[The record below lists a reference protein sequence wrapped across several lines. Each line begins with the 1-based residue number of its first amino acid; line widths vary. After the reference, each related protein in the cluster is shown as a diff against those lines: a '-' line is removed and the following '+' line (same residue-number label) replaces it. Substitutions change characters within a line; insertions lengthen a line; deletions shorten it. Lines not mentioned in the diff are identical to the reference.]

1 MQQSKPCPGAGIYGR
16 KLLRK
21 TEGIMLNYIGE
32 GIQQFQDDVNWTS
45 DKIQEILMLAKL
57 FRPT

>member
-1 MQQSKPCPGAGIYGR
+1 MQQSKPRSGAGIYGLKLSR
-16 KLLRK
+16 KAED
-21 TEGIMLNYIGE
+21 TMLNCIGE

-57 FRPT
+57 FRPM